1 MADEMSRVT
10 VIGAHRRV
18 DVAVP
23 TSTPI
28 GEYTARLA
36 AMCGQERNDALPPAW
51 SLAVAGE
58 AAMPVDASLSE
69 LGVTDGRV
77 LYLRDLAE
85 GPGEPPM
92 VEDLDEI
99 IAEET
104 RRHRQRMLPAGVLFL
119 SLGLLWLFATALVA
133 GLSSHP
139 ATAAIALL
147 TVAGLTMLGAAWML
161 QQRRN
166 AVPPALRVVIGLSA
180 VPLLAMAGVEAG
192 QVLGGSGWAGGIV
205 GANLGTA
212 MALAVTPSA
221 AIFAVEVQ
229 AVAAAVL
236 GLLLVGLDANRIEG
250 AAVVTA
256 LAIGMFAMA
265 RRTAATVTAWGR
277 RPVNARALT
286 DSGADRTVE
295 LVRFSGR
302 LLGVVLAGPAGAM
315 LVALPLLALTGKVV
329 PICLALVLSLALLA
343 RARLAGFTA
352 ELVAYGITGLEG
364 LFVTLVGGAR
374 YLGFSTAATA
384 TLLVAGG
391 LLIVAAGIGSSVL
404 APAPDAD
411 PKIGLTGRPR
421 RKRSRAEIL
430 GTLAAVA
437 IVPLTLAALGV
448 FSDLVEAGKHL
459 F

>member
-1 MADEMSRVT
+1 MSRVT
-10 VIGAHRRV
+10 VVGAHRRV
-18 DVAVP
+18 NVALP

-36 AMCGQERNDALPPAW
+36 AMCGQERDDALPPAW

-58 AAMPVDASLSE
+58 PAMPLDASLGE
-69 LGVTDGRV
+69 LGITDGRV

-92 VEDLDEI
+92 VEDLHEVV
-99 IAEET
+99 AEET
-104 RRHRQRMLPAGVLFL
+104 RKNRQRMLPAGVLYL
-119 SLGLLWLFATALVA
+119 SLGLVWLFAAALVA
-133 GLSSHP
+133 GLIGRP
-139 ATAAIALL
+139 ATAPIALL
-147 TVAGLTMLGAAWML
+147 TLVALTVLGASWML
-161 QQRRN
+161 QQRGDGI
-166 AVPPALRVVIGLSA
+166 PPALRVVVGLSA

-192 QVLGGSGWAGGIV
+192 EVLSGSGWAGGII

-221 AIFAVEVQ
+221 AVFAVEVQ
-229 AVAAAVL
+229 AVAAASL
-236 GLLLVGLDANRIEG
+236 GLLLVGLDAGRVEG
-250 AAVVTA
+250 AAVVAA

-286 DSGADRTVE
+286 ETGAERTVE

-302 LLGVVLAGPAGAM
+302 LLGVVLAGPAAAM
-315 LVALPLLALTGKVV
+315 LVALPLLALTGKAV
-329 PICLALVLSLALLA
+329 PVCLALVLSLALIA

-374 YLGFSTAATA
+374 YLGFSPTA
-384 TLLVAGG
+384 TVALLVVGG

-404 APAPDAD
+404 APAPEAD
-411 PKIGLTGRPR
+411 PSIGLTGRPR
-421 RKRSRAEIL
+421 RKRSRAEVF
-430 GTLAAVA
+430 GTIAAVA
-437 IVPLTLAALGV
+437 IVPLTMAVLGV
-448 FSDLVEAGKHL
+448 FRDLVEAGKHL